1 MWSQNSWEKN
11 LFLLNRLPVP
21 PPTWWRGT
29 SSFFSTCWKNLHVRH
44 RTLPSWGSQDRDSS
58 KISTLSFSI
67 KSMLEN
73 RESLFFIES
82 RQYIRPAPWNRVKM
96 ALKSIPMYKKGPSRR
111 RIKWYIS
118 DNSLLYPRCHA
129 CSIEP
134 SLVDNLLLKMQPL
147 SVVDNK
153 TM

>member
-1 MWSQNSWEKN
+1 MWTLLTMSLLPPYGSWWHTIIIMTLKWYPLQNCWLSDKVTVILNVESKFLRKN

-73 RESLFFIES
+73 RESLFFTES
-82 RQYIRPAPWNRVKM
+82 RQYIRLAPWNKVF
-96 ALKSIPMYKKGPSRR
+96 AQNGFEIY
-111 RIKWYIS
+111 S
-118 DNSLLYPRCHA
+118 D
-129 CSIEP
+129 
-134 SLVDNLLLKMQPL
+134 V
-147 SVVDNK
+147 
-153 TM
+153 